1 MTEATTTEQAEE
13 QTTTIAEELE
23 VVNQQKNER
32 LNFLATNDPMFQQLI
47 GYERGLLKQMSANG
61 KVPD

>member
-1 MTEATTTEQAEE
+1 MTEAIEQSEE
-13 QTTTIAEELE
+13 VTTIEEELQR
-23 VVNQQKNER
+23 VDQQKKER

-47 GYERGLLKQMSANG
+47 GYERGLLKQSANG

>member
-1 MTEATTTEQAEE
+1 MTEAIEQAED
-13 QTTTIAEELE
+13 QMTTIAEELE
-23 VVNQQKNER
+23 GVDQQKKER

-47 GYERGLLKQMSANG
+47 GYERGLLKQSANG

>member
-1 MTEATTTEQAEE
+1 MTEAIEQAEA
-13 QTTTIAEELE
+13 QTTIEEELQM
-23 VVNQQKNER
+23 VDQQKKER

>member
-1 MTEATTTEQAEE
+1 MTEAIEQSEE
-13 QTTTIAEELE
+13 VTTIAEELQ
-23 VVNQQKNER
+23 VVDQQKKER

-47 GYERGLLKQMSANG
+47 GYERGLLKQSANG

>member
-1 MTEATTTEQAEE
+1 MTEAIEQAEE
-13 QTTTIAEELE
+13 QMTTIADELQM
-23 VVNQQKNER
+23 VAHQKQER